1 MLGKMNKFIQWRINL
16 SILEKEFKHLLSE
29 KFVDFSL
36 YKNKTFLITG
46 ATGLVGSLMIK
57 FLLFLDKELKLDLKV
72 LAVIRN
78 QEKFKH
84 LFGELSKGEHV
95 QTVIAD
101 LATDQLKIDEP
112 VDFIIH
118 AAAVTN
124 SKQMINDP
132 VGTINVAVNGTE
144 KILSLAQE
152 KKVQS
157 MVYVSS
163 MEIYGQVDSSEKI
176 TEEGLGY
183 VDLTKTRS
191 CYPESKRMCECLC
204 TAHYSQFG
212 LNVKSARLAQTFGVG
227 ILKNENRVFAQFAKS
242 AMAGEDIV
250 LHTKGKSEG
259 NYVYTIDAIKGI
271 LIILNRG
278 RNGQAYNVSN
288 PESHTTIK
296 EMANVVKNTIGR
308 ESTKVKIDIPKNA
321 NLGYAPDTKLFL
333 DSKKLRDL
341 GWVPKVGLSESY
353 RRMAQWINEE
363 NNNAKNF

>member
-1 MLGKMNKFIQWRINL
+1 MLGKMNKFIQWGINL
-16 SILEKEFKHLLSE
+16 SILEKEFKHLLSQ

-57 FLLFLDKELKLDLKV
+57 FLLFVDIELKLDLKI

-84 LFGELSKGEHV
+84 LFGGLSKGEHV

-101 LATDQLKIDEP
+101 LTSDQLKIDGP

-118 AAAVTN
+118 AAAITN

-132 VGTINVAVNGTE
+132 IGTINVAVNGTE

-152 KKVQS
+152 KNVRS

-204 TAHYSQFG
+204 TAYYSQFG

-242 AMAGEDIV
+242 AMTGEDIV
-250 LHTKGKSEG
+250 LHTEGKSEG
-259 NYVYTIDAIKGI
+259 NYVYTMDAVKGL
-271 LIILNRG
+271 LIILEKGNPG
-278 RNGQAYNVSN
+278 EAYNVSN
-288 PESHTTIK
+288 PKSHTTIRD
-296 EMANVVKNTIGR
+296 MAELVKDVVANGEI
-308 ESTKVKIDIPKNA
+308 EVLIDIPQNE
-321 NLGYAPDTKLFL
+321 NMGYAPDTRLFL
-333 DSKKLRDL
+333 DSGKLQEL
-341 GWVPKVGLSESY
+341 GWNPEIDLKNSY
-353 RRMAQWINEE
+353 LRMIRWLEE
-363 NNNAKNF
+363 IQGEK